1 MAAITALG
9 GQLRERDETLM
20 EIRARLESERSSREH
35 FEQLANLAHMDY
47 DELRRQ
53 LAVLAPPRGSTIP
66 PGPMMP
72 ISTPTQHLHG
82 PSRHC
87 GAPSAT
93 I

>member
-66 PGPMMP
+66 PGPMIP
-72 ISTPTQHLHG
+72 ISTPTQHAHPLTLNPG
-82 PSRHC
+82 L
-87 GAPSAT
+87 AT
-93 I
+93 VTA